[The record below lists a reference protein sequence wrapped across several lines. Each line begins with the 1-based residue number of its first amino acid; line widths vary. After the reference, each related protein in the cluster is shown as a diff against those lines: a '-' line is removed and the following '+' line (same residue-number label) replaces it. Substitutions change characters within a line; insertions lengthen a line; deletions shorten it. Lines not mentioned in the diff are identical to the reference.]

1 MLLLEWEDALW
12 FYTTKLKIKETNY
25 IHTAWYNLQLLFPS
39 RSFLDHQNSMISV
52 NYEYLWRPSLLLE
65 SFYPLLITPSPK
77 PKLKFSI
84 KNIREYEKLTLCSL
98 SPIKQTDLSVGTHLL
113 NSLIQ
118 LCNVDLG
125 TKTIWGPGMFL

>member
-1 MLLLEWEDALW
+1 M
-12 FYTTKLKIKETNY
+12 K
-25 IHTAWYNLQLLFPS
+25 S
-39 RSFLDHQNSMISV
+39 
-52 NYEYLWRPSLLLE
+52 
-65 SFYPLLITPSPK
+65 
-77 PKLKFSI
+77 
-84 KNIREYEKLTLCSL
+84 EKLTLCSL